1 MKLSREPRV
10 PAISP
15 GEYDANTSSAS
26 RTKAKAKHQG
36 CQQISSKWESKALHT
51 KYPQWLKEADVNQD
65 KPHCWLRA
73 AGLNV

>member
-36 CQQISSKWESKALHT
+36 RQQISLKWESKALHA
-51 KYPQWLKEADVNQD
+51 K
-65 KPHCWLRA
+65 
-73 AGLNV
+73 